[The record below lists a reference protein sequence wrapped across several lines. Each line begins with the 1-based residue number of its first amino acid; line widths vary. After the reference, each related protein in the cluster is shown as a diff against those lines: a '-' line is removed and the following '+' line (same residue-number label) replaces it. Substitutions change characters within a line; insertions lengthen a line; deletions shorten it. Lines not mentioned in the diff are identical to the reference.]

1 MLSAKTMKNF
11 FNKYKN
17 IIIILIYVEIA
28 LLPTQILLFYKD
40 REFVDIGMLISA
52 VLLVIFTV
60 PVYNLVKRQ
69 SDKNKG
75 L

>member
-1 MLSAKTMKNF
+1 MKNF